1 MSDHPIPILW
11 QNKIYK
17 LFRCLSDLSS
27 LYYIVDAVAPCHPF
41 EMNLRFASDLPVNS
55 YLDVEDQF
63 AFFCSDLHGL
73 YQIKEF
79 SLLLSLQKRPH
90 IDHDLLSI

>member
-27 LYYIVDAVAPCHPF
+27 LYYIVDVVAPPLYPF
-41 EMNLRFASDLPVNS
+41 GMNLRFASDLLVDS

-63 AFFCSDLHGL
+63 AVFCSDLH
-73 YQIKEF
+73 
-79 SLLLSLQKRPH
+79 
-90 IDHDLLSI
+90 

>member
-17 LFRCLSDLSS
+17 LFRCLIDLYS
-27 LYYIVDAVAPCHPF
+27 LYYIVDELPPLYPF
-41 EMNLRFASDLPVNS
+41 GMNLRFASDLPVDS

-63 AFFCSDLHGL
+63 AIFCSDLQGL
-73 YQIKEF
+73 DPLKEF
-79 SLLLSLQKRPH
+79 SLLLSL
-90 IDHDLLSI
+90 